1 MEHVETISVAIVI
14 ITAVWKGIEGIIN
27 YRVQK
32 KVKQAELRTA
42 TIQAENTMLQNWVQW
57 SQTLE
62 KRVKEAE
69 ETIISLKISLT
80 GRKRSL
86 PLWKDRTNAWSDAY
100 HKLKD
105 QDMKN
110 SSKTEI
116 AIAVLSG
123 TFLLLSIVRVSLDL
137 YRESKKKKCNC
148 QEKKE
153 TSHAH

>member
-1 MEHVETISVAIVI
+1 
-14 ITAVWKGIEGIIN
+14 
-27 YRVQK
+27 
-32 KVKQAELRTA
+32 
-42 TIQAENTMLQNWVQW
+42 
-57 SQTLE
+57 
-62 KRVKEAE
+62 
-69 ETIISLKISLT
+69 
-80 GRKRSL
+80 
-86 PLWKDRTNAWSDAY
+86 
-100 HKLKD
+100 
-105 QDMKN
+105 MKN

>member
-69 ETIISLKISLT
+69 ETIISLKDIIDRQKEKLASMERQNKRLV
-80 GRKRSL
+80 RRLSQIKRS
-86 PLWKDRTNAWSDAY
+86 R
-100 HKLKD
+100 H
-105 QDMKN
+105 
-110 SSKTEI
+110 
-116 AIAVLSG
+116 
-123 TFLLLSIVRVSLDL
+123 
-137 YRESKKKKCNC
+137 
-148 QEKKE
+148 EKQQ
-153 TSHAH
+153 